1 MPEEPFDFE
10 TLKVNGIKVNYYAIC
25 KRKLWLFSH
34 FIRMEQ
40 DSEKVFLGKLLHE
53 TAYERLPRREISLDE
68 LVKFD
73 VIEEGKV
80 LEVKYSR
87 RMRQAARLQLI
98 YYLYYLKQR
107 GIEMSGELRY
117 PKEKR
122 KEEIKLSEEDIRV
135 VEETLKGIKQVEALP
150 SPPQASFS
158 STCRSCSYAEF
169 CWG

>member
-1 MPEEPFDFE
+1 MLEEPFDFE
-10 TLKVNGIKVNYYAIC
+10 ALKVNGIKVNYYAIC
-25 KRKLWLFSH
+25 QRKLWLFSH
-34 FIRMEQ
+34 FIRLEQ
-40 DSEKVFLGKLLHE
+40 DSEKVFLGRLLHE
-53 TAYERLPRREISLDE
+53 TTYEYLPKKEISLDE

-73 VIEEGKV
+73 IIEEKV

-87 RMRQAARLQLI
+87 RMRHAAKLQLI

-107 GIEMSGELRY
+107 GIEMAGELRY

-122 KEEIKLSEEDIRV
+122 REEVKLSEEDIHTI
-135 VEETLKGIKQVEALP
+135 EETLKGIRQVEALP

-158 STCRSCSYAEF
+158 SICRSCSYAEF